1 MHREKYEDRT
11 IGCCLIFFSTIR
23 QLLCKNVRNTEE
35 LEICK
40 KIIQEIK
47 EFIRSRIFFV
57 AIAVWKFEFF
67 IKQL

>member
-1 MHREKYEDRT
+1 MHRERYEDRT

-47 EFIRSRIFFV
+47 EFNADTQSNLFRRYRRLEI
-57 AIAVWKFEFF
+57 
-67 IKQL
+67 